1 MAAKDLQ
8 ALSRNENA
16 SIDVA
21 PGHYIAYYFA

>member
-1 MAAKDLQ
+1 MVAKDFQ

-21 PGHYIAYYFA
+21 PGSYIELITL